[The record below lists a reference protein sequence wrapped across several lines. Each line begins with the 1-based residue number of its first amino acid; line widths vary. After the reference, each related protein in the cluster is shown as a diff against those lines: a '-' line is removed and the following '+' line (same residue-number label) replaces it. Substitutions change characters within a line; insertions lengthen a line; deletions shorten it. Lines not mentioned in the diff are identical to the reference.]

1 MNRAL
6 VLAALLVI
14 VYGCVAPHG
23 AELIPSLATRS
34 SLSLFRRTRD
44 GMRKLASEIAAA
56 RPDTV
61 IIASPH
67 NLRLFGRIGV
77 VTAENSSGTLAISPT
92 KSVKLKVKCD
102 VPFAKRLLS
111 FAKGRGLPVVG
122 ANYGTSE
129 GESSDMPMDWGTLIP
144 LWFILKEAKL
154 NAKVVIVT
162 PSREIPLREN
172 VLFGRAVGS
181 LAKRIPG
188 KHVFVASAD
197 QAHAH
202 SKTGPYGFSRDAS
215 KYDRMVVAAI
225 ETNSL
230 SKILRFDPGMVDRAK
245 PDSLW
250 QMAVLSGIL
259 ETERMRSELLS
270 YDVPTYYGM
279 ICASFTR
286 MQN

>member
-1 MNRAL
+1 MNDSRGG
-6 VLAALLVI
+6 LLVI
-14 VYGCVAPHG
+14 VYGCIAPHG
-23 AELIPSLATRS
+23 AELVPSLATRS
-34 SLSLFRRTRD
+34 SLSSFRETRD
-44 GMRKLASEIAAA
+44 GMRKLASEVAAA

-61 IIASPH
+61 IVASPH
-67 NLRLFGRIGV
+67 NLRLFRRIGV
-77 VTAENSSGTLAISPT
+77 VAAENSSGTLATSST

-102 VPFAKRLLS
+102 VAFANRLLS
-111 FAKGRGLPVVG
+111 LAERRRLPVVG

-129 GESSDMPMDWGTLIP
+129 GEGSDMPMDWGTLIP
-144 LWFILKEAKL
+144 LWFILKEMKL

-162 PSREIPLREN
+162 PSREIALRKN
-172 VLFGRAVGS
+172 ALFGRAVAS
-181 LAKRIPG
+181 LAKKTPG
-188 KHVFVASAD
+188 RHVFVASAD

-215 KYDRMVVAAI
+215 KYDRMVVEAI
-225 ETNSL
+225 RRNSL
-230 SKILRFDPGMVDRAK
+230 RRILRFDPRMVERAK

-250 QMAVLSGIL
+250 QMAMLAGVL
-259 ETERMRSELLS
+259 ETEKMRSELLS